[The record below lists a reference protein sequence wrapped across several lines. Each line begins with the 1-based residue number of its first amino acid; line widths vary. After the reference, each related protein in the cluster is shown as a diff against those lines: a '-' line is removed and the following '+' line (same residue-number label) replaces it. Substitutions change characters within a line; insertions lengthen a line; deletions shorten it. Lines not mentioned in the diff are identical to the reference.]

1 MRTHTI
7 AALLLAAG
15 FSLPAL
21 AADAPTESDQ
31 AATELS
37 CTPMPEAPSGH
48 FVCEDRDSFERC
60 KALEGRGTLQVDG
73 EPAATP
79 VIHCEQGG

>member
-1 MRTHTI
+1 MRTHTF
-7 AALLLAAG
+7 AALILTAG

-21 AADAPTESDQ
+21 AADAPSPSDQ
-31 AATELS
+31 AATDLS
-37 CTPMPEAPSGH
+37 CVPMPEAPIGH

-60 KALEGRGTLQVDG
+60 KSLVGKGKLQIDG
-73 EPAATP
+73 EPTATP